1 MFRDKNFMY
10 AVTAHG
16 RIDAAQ
22 CEGANLESTL
32 NVFVQ
37 RDLAL
42 VRPCSF
48 LNRTV
53 RPLQFSSQD
62 IEVGSDVRANGHPK
76 RDNCDRAPTVRSID
90 ATPSAS
96 QP

>member
-1 MFRDKNFMY
+1 MFRDKDFMC
-10 AVTAHG
+10 AVTPQG

-22 CEGANLESTL
+22 CELANLDLTL

-42 VRPCSF
+42 VRPRSF

-53 RPLQFSSQD
+53 RPLQISSQD
-62 IEVGSDVRANGHPK
+62 IEVGADVALPLN
-76 RDNCDRAPTVRSID
+76 PTVLM
-90 ATPSAS
+90 P
-96 QP
+96 PP